1 MDTCRTIIGNPF
13 TAENIRTCEEYV
25 ISIQRRLDRAVA
37 NNDKESIRETFDLLA
52 KRSNAV
58 KVLAIWK
65 ITQRNKGKFTAGVDG
80 MSMPKGS
87 KREQD
92 QIRLELLKTLDIGQN
107 PKPIR
112 RVYIPKP
119 SGKKQPLGIPT
130 IQDRIIQE
138 ILRTAIEPIAE
149 YYFNDNSYGFRPKRS
164 CQDAMQ
170 HLWTK
175 LAIPHGH
182 RYVIEGDIKG
192 CFDNINHDHIINT
205 LEEWLIPKWATKSVR
220 KMLESGI
227 FHKGEVYDS
236 ETGTPQGGVISPLL
250 ANVALTT
257 LDNFCEQ
264 ELCSYKG
271 FFKRE
276 TKVVRPYT
284 TNPIVRYA
292 DEFVIVCD
300 TELHAEMIKERVA
313 QHIHKIVGLT
323 LSEEKTQIAHIKK
336 GFDFLGFTFRKYK
349 PKGKQRTPVKKEK
362 KPYERM
368 GEFYLK
374 DYTLLITPQKEKVIN
389 LLRTCQDIL
398 HEYKSGKQ
406 SEIIRLLNRK
416 LVGWGMY
423 YRHCASKDTFHKID
437 HELWWKLYRWSK
449 RRHPQ
454 KESKWIYRK
463 YFGKGKG
470 ITAFRDNE
478 ANIGMYTMRKI
489 PIRRF
494 VKVRKGMRVFDNNP
508 ETIEYWNKREYTN
521 AYSQI
526 YPVKMRR
533 LYQKQNGKCSH
544 CKGHMSVE
552 EIHKSEL
559 HIHHMKPQS
568 LKGTN
573 DYSNLRLVHNECH
586 RELHAKHTRKEMR
599 DLVDKG
605 IDYIQKS
612 M

>member
-1 MDTCRTIIGNPF
+1 METCGTIVDNLF
-13 TAENIRTCEEYV
+13 TAENIRNCEEYV
-25 ISIQRRLDRAVA
+25 TSIQRRLDRAVA
-37 NNDKESIRETFDLLA
+37 NNDHKGIRETFDLLA
-52 KRSNAV
+52 KRSQAV
-58 KVLAIWK
+58 KILAIWK
-65 ITQRNKGKFTAGVDG
+65 ITQRNKDKTTAGVDN
-80 MSMPKGS
+80 MSMPKGN

-92 QIRLELLKTLDIGQN
+92 QIRLELLKTIDIGQN

-119 SGKKQPLGIPT
+119 NGKKRALGIPT

-149 YYFNDNSYGFRPKRS
+149 YHFNDNSYGFRPKRS

-170 HLWTK
+170 HLWIK

-182 RYVIEGDIKG
+182 RYVLEGDIKG
-192 CFDNINHDHIINT
+192 CFDNINHDHIIKT
-205 LEEWLIPKWATKSVR
+205 LDEWLIPEWATKSIR

-236 ETGTPQGGVISPLL
+236 ETGTLQGGVISPLL

-257 LDNFCEQ
+257 LDDFCEK
-264 ELCSYKG
+264 ELCSYTG
-271 FFKRE
+271 FLKKE
-276 TKVVRPYT
+276 TNVPRPYQS
-284 TNPIVRYA
+284 NPIVRYA
-292 DEFVIVCD
+292 DDFVIICD
-300 TELHAEMIKERVA
+300 TERNAEIIKEKVA
-313 QHIHKIVGLT
+313 QHLHNVVGLT
-323 LSEEKTQIAHIKK
+323 LSEEKTDITHIKK
-336 GFDFLGFTFRKYK
+336 GFNFLGFTFRKYK
-349 PKGKQRTPVKKEK
+349 PKGKQRTPIKKEK

-368 GEFYLK
+368 GKFYLK
-374 DYTLLITPQKEKVIN
+374 DYTLLITPEKEKVIN

-398 HEYKSGKQ
+398 DKHKSGKQ
-406 SEIIRLLNRK
+406 SDIIQLLNRK

-423 YRHCASKDTFHKID
+423 YRHCASKTTFHKID
-437 HELWWKLYRWSK
+437 HELWWKLYRWAK

-454 KESKWIYRK
+454 KGSKWVYRR

-470 ITAFRDNE
+470 ITAFRDKERNK
-478 ANIGMYTMRKI
+478 GMYTMSKI
-489 PIRRF
+489 PVRRF
-494 VKVRKGMRVFDNNP
+494 VKLRKGMRVFDNNP
-508 ETIEYWNKREYTN
+508 EVVEYWNKREYTN

-533 LYQKQNGKCSH
+533 LYQGQNGKCPK
-544 CKGHMSVE
+544 CKGFMSVE

-573 DYSNLRLVHNECH
+573 DYSNLRLVHDECH
-586 RELHAKHTRKEMR
+586 KELHAKYSRKEMSE
-599 DLVDKG
+599 LVDKR
-605 IDYIQKS
+605 IDYLQ
-612 M
+612 